1 MVIIFMFFLLIYTS
15 LNMLQFGLE
24 QGLMLK
30 EIYESIYAKK
40 EAFMKS
46 YIELNNSKRTQCS
59 KKICYHEKSKVI
71 MYEHYYRL
79 EKVFGNDVF
88 SYAQIQIA

>member
-30 EIYESIYAKK
+30 EIYEIIYAKE
-40 EAFMKS
+40 EAFIKS
-46 YIELNNSKRTQCS
+46 GFLNN
-59 KKICYHEKSKVI
+59 
-71 MYEHYYRL
+71 
-79 EKVFGNDVF
+79 
-88 SYAQIQIA
+88 